1 MKTLEL
7 TALAIV
13 VAAGSLLA
21 TTSPSSAYQL
31 IKRGDEQFSVIYNL
45 KCADGKVHW
54 IRQEKKSGKWCY
66 SSRCFSSVADLVR
79 SQMSSCR

>member
-1 MKTLEL
+1 MKTLTS
-7 TALAIV
+7 TALAV
-13 VAAGSLLA
+13 VLAAGSILA
-21 TTSPSSAYQL
+21 STSPSSAYQV
-31 IKRGDEQFSVIYNL
+31 IKRGEERMSVIYNL
-45 KCADGKVHW
+45 KCADGRVHW